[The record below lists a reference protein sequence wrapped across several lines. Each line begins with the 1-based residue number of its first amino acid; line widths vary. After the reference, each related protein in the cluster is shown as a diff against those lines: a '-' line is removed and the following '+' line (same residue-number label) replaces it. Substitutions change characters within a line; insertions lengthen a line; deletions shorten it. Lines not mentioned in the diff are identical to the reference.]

1 MEISFIQKMHFFFG
15 TKTRCIRDA
24 LEYCRNKFLDFRG
37 EVSCVLIEEPIGFT
51 VWIEDKNLNLLS
63 GSESMDIVNQID
75 LDDLVS
81 KMRNIG
87 GVQIEAR
94 RYRLKVY
101 PKCFVGSEAVE
112 WMQSNLKLTKNKQ
125 FG

>member
-1 MEISFIQKMHFFFG
+1 M
-15 TKTRCIRDA
+15 
-24 LEYCRNKFLDFRG
+24 
-37 EVSCVLIEEPIGFT
+37 LIEEPIGFT

-112 WMQSNLKLTKNKQ
+112 WMQSNLKLTKKQ
-125 FG
+125 AVRLGQRLIDENLVHHVLDQHKFADDFLFYRFYWNEK